1 MQAWTPSGRQ
11 VDGRGLVHIWST
23 THRNPTVASGRQ
35 RSPAV
40 HHSRRCQVRSWG
52 NRPGGRT
59 LIRMKSE
66 VQLLPGPPPVPA
78 GQSAAGLGRAGA
90 ARPAPPAHPVA
101 PPGPPTRASGSTT
114 TTHRGR
120 APSPR
125 TAATRH
131 AATSRCSL
139 LPCPQRS
146 RPRRALRTPAWP
158 AWSLSGQARPP
169 RPAPTPAAR
178 VRHRPPT
185 GHRDFGSVARVPAS
199 ATVDRAVDG
208 PAAPG
213 AATGS
218 GDHGRPA
225 TATWSHRHRLR
236 WEETDAS
243 GRGGHGTA
251 GQRTG
256 GHRTGG
262 QRTGGQQTA
271 ERRTLWTTPQVT
283 GQRTAGQPDPGRRDR
298 MGGHRMLD
306 TGDRCRGLPAGRVD
320 HGDDA
325 RPLDT
330 GWTLLRANL
339 RLGEQQPGRLSSKDA
354 EGTHAAT
361 DGSGHRRDRQL
372 QVVRRPAGALAH
384 CSPRTIS
391 SRA

>member
-1 MQAWTPSGRQ
+1 
-11 VDGRGLVHIWST
+11 LVHIWST

-169 RPAPTPAAR
+169 RPAPNPAAR
-178 VRHRPPT
+178 VRHRPPSDQ
-185 GHRDFGSVARVPAS
+185 RDVGSVARVPPRGPSIEPSTARQPPGPPPVPVV
-199 ATVDRAVDG
+199 TVARPPRPWS
-208 PAAPG
+208 PAP
-213 AATGS
+213 
-218 GDHGRPA
+218 PPE
-225 TATWSHRHRLR
+225 

-243 GRGGHGTA
+243 GPTGQTPDGWTPHGMDS
-251 GQRTG
+251 GQRTDG
-256 GHRTGG
+256 RW
-262 QRTGGQQTA
+262 TGGQQPA
-271 ERRTLWTTPQVT
+271 DRRTLWTTIPGDRT
-283 GQRTAGQPDPGRRDR
+283 PDGWTAGSRTPKPGGWTPP
-298 MGGHRMLD
+298 GGHRRPTPLLACWPGRPRRRRP
-306 TGDRCRGLPAGRVD
+306 TARDRLEAAPGKR
-320 HGDDA
+320 
-325 RPLDT
+325 
-330 GWTLLRANL
+330 
-339 RLGEQQPGRLSSKDA
+339 RLGEQPPGPLHSKDA
-354 EGTHAAT
+354 EGSHAAT

-372 QVVRRPAGALAH
+372 PVVGRRPAGASAH
-384 CSPRTIS
+384 CPPRINAG
-391 SRA
+391 RA